1 MKYMKDKEGFIII
14 SLTQHD
20 IEKYDR
26 ESLQIWGKFA
36 IVATILALTTL
47 GLVSYFS

>member
-1 MKYMKDKEGFIII
+1 MKYKKDAEGFIII
-14 SLTQHD
+14 SLTTQE
-20 IEKYDR
+20 IAEYNR

-36 IVATILALTTL
+36 LGAAILTLTII